1 MKLLK
6 KLNLDLDFSVRYVC
20 EFLTVYTVVC
30 FISNHI
36 NGQSQDTLTTMVFTV
51 LGLELG
57 LTMLKK
63 WLDKKYGKDELIEFN
78 TDSDCSA
85 DSGSGSDYLL
95 SDSVD

>member
-1 MKLLK
+1 MILLK
-6 KLNLDLDFSVRYVC
+6 KLNLDLDFYVRYVF

-63 WLDKKYGKDELIEFN
+63 WLDKKYGKD
-78 TDSDCSA
+78 DSE
-85 DSGSGSDYLL
+85 
-95 SDSVD
+95 